1 MKSRATL
8 NILPALILGTMLPTA
23 WAQRGVGPG
32 DQAPMLVSVDQ
43 NMRRID
49 MSDMI
54 DGTPLVLLYGSA
66 T

>member
-1 MKSRATL
+1 
-8 NILPALILGTMLPTA
+8 MLPTA